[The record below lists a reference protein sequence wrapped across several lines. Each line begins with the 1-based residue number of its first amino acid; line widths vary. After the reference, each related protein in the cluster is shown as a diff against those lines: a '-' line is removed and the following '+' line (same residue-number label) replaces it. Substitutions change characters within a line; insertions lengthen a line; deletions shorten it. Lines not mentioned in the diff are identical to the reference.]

1 MGFTIKKIPTS
12 FDFTVQIT
20 YITYKV
26 HCKFSSLLLWP
37 NYVFSWLILHVDKRS
52 LQLCC
57 SHFKGEVEYNGDG
70 RGVQNVGSLAR
81 T

>member
-1 MGFTIKKIPTS
+1 MAFTIKKIPTS
-12 FDFTVQIT
+12 FDFTVQLT

-52 LQLCC
+52 LQHVLLT
-57 SHFKGEVEYNGDG
+57 FQ
-70 RGVQNVGSLAR
+70 R
-81 T
+81 